1 MAKQEKPQ
9 DPAASKKKLDDASH
23 KGHRLRVKEKFLQK
37 GLDPF
42 YPHEVLELLL
52 FFAVPYKDTNPLA
65 HRLIE
70 QFGSLS
76 GVFDAPVED
85 LEKVLG
91 STRHV
96 ATLCKLIPEMARV
109 YLDDKQSK
117 EVLLE
122 DTESIG
128 NWLIRKFIG
137 RKNEVVIL
145 TLTDSQYR
153 IVFCDVVSEGDLDS
167 VALPVRRIMELVVRY
182 HAAHV
187 VLAHNHPSGN
197 SLPSRGDIQA
207 TRELCRALAS
217 LHMSLEDH
225 FIITEN
231 QYLSLAEQGLL
242 EHILSAFD

>member
-1 MAKQEKPQ
+1 M
-9 DPAASKKKLDDASH
+9 
-23 KGHRLRVKEKFLQK
+23 
-37 GLDPF
+37 
-42 YPHEVLELLL
+42 
-52 FFAVPYKDTNPLA
+52 
-65 HRLIE
+65 
-70 QFGSLS
+70 
-76 GVFDAPVED
+76 
-85 LEKVLG
+85 
-91 STRHV
+91 
-96 ATLCKLIPEMARV
+96 
-109 YLDDKQSK
+109 
-117 EVLLE
+117 
-122 DTESIG
+122 
-128 NWLIRKFIG
+128 
-137 RKNEVVIL
+137 
-145 TLTDSQYR
+145 
-153 IVFCDVVSEGDLDS
+153 SEGDLDS